1 MDVYLNTPPAVT
13 GNEKEQLNQLRSY
26 VFQTVEAL
34 NIRMKDMSAEGILEE
49 INRAVASDGA
59 DKEENKNLLAS
70 HNNIRSLIIK
80 TADYAIGKSEE
91 FKKILKSEYSA
102 SSDFGE
108 LAEKL
113 ENEITAN
120 SEGINQ
126 LFRYTSGI
134 RSEFGDFSTTSE
146 QYIKTGL
153 LYIDEN
159 GAPIYGVG
167 VGNLF
172 TKIDVNGQTVLDRQ
186 NLLTTTTADEMAF
199 WSGGQKVAYI
209 SSGKMYFP
217 SGSLT
222 AYEADISGK
231 ITATSGEIGDCR
243 IKNCDLLGSLTVYS
257 EKTEGQYEKQGVMG
271 YDSFEDHFGDTRQAL
286 IIKHSVGNT
295 FVAVDNLYTTIG
307 FDNGSVLSH
316 VECAR
321 TGLTIQSFDLPSS
334 GSYEDSDTASSIE
347 LTPDSVTIAN
357 KFVHTSSAGKKRLMS
372 NTISLA
378 NELITITCDN
388 DGEESGFV
396 FDGSRLEPLNNTE
409 NYYLGSS
416 DNRFR
421 RIYCD
426 DIRIYVN
433 DDEYYNGDDILEACG
448 LI

>member
-1 MDVYLNTPPAVT
+1 MDVHLNTPPAVT

-70 HNNIRSLIIK
+70 HTNIRSLIIK
-80 TADYAIGKSEE
+80 TADYAIRKSEE
-91 FKKILKSEYSA
+91 LKKILKSEYFA

-167 VGNLF
+167 VGNLS

-209 SSGKMYFP
+209 SSG
-217 SGSLT
+217 
-222 AYEADISGK
+222 
-231 ITATSGEIGDCR
+231 
-243 IKNCDLLGSLTVYS
+243 
-257 EKTEGQYEKQGVMG
+257 
-271 YDSFEDHFGDTRQAL
+271 
-286 IIKHSVGNT
+286 
-295 FVAVDNLYTTIG
+295 
-307 FDNGSVLSH
+307 
-316 VECAR
+316 
-321 TGLTIQSFDLPSS
+321 
-334 GSYEDSDTASSIE
+334 
-347 LTPDSVTIAN
+347 
-357 KFVHTSSAGKKRLMS
+357 
-372 NTISLA
+372 
-378 NELITITCDN
+378 
-388 DGEESGFV
+388 
-396 FDGSRLEPLNNTE
+396 
-409 NYYLGSS
+409 
-416 DNRFR
+416 
-421 RIYCD
+421 
-426 DIRIYVN
+426 
-433 DDEYYNGDDILEACG
+433 
-448 LI
+448 